1 MARRGKGLFLTGMMV
16 LLLSGNGLVFGQE
29 FSATMSGVVHDANG
43 GLVPGVSVTAK
54 HTESGLT
61 RTVITNETGSYRLPS
76 LPVGEYEVTAELT
89 GFKQQVRRGVTLAVA
104 QEAVVNLT
112 LDVGDLKEQITV
124 TEEAQIVNTTMSSTS
139 GLVTGEQV
147 KDLPLNGRSFLELM
161 RLNSDV
167 ITNRSNTANGDQ
179 PSFSIAGK
187 RPDQNRF
194 TINGMDYVGNNAAGV
209 YTSPQ
214 GISGYLLG
222 VDAVR
227 EFNVLGHTY
236 GAEYGKRAGAQV
248 TIVTT
253 SGTNQW
259 RGSVFEY
266 LRNSALD
273 TRNFFD
279 VANAP
284 NPTPVPQFQRNQFGG
299 SLGGPIR
306 QDKMFV
312 FGNYEGFRE
321 RLAVSQFGYVP
332 SLQARQGLL
341 PCYLAYPNTPANPR
355 NTEANCSNFAAF
367 VRVPNLKPGMLP
379 FFRYWPEPNG
389 PELPQQGT
397 GFPTGT
403 AQYSANPKRSVG
415 EDFELGRFDYYVSTK
430 DSVSANFSADRG
442 ARRNPVDPT
451 FLQDAH
457 THLHTFSTQETH
469 IFSPTLLNIA
479 SFGYSNVRATVKAPP
494 VASFPDSLLFLSGGG
509 RNNPGSVIIGGGTS
523 TVQAS
528 ALIAPNGQN
537 LAYNAR
543 RNFSFSDDLKLTRGI
558 HNFSLGAW
566 FQRVEQTAFSSGQNN
581 AGTVSYPTLLAFLQD
596 APTRFLTQTKPT
608 ELIFRGTQAAWYF
621 QDEMKLRPNLTVRL
635 GLRDEMAT
643 KVNEK
648 NGNSSN
654 YLFGP
659 DGIMLT
665 EPFIAKSPLLKNNAR
680 ALWQPRAGLVWDPS
694 GVGKWA
700 VRAGFGIHND
710 LQDNL
715 ANRLNANP
723 PFNGRLTVENTP
735 LLSIIPVS
743 AEVAPPPSCKVL
755 GQTSPPCTLYAPGGI
770 DPDLHIPAVQQWS
783 LTVERQLAQD
793 LMVEAGYVGSQ
804 SYHISATVDMN
815 TIEPLRCENPAGCLA
830 GGVLPASQRRTVSQG
845 TTYVPVGM
853 RPNPLLG
860 SGQGWFYFGTSSYHA
875 MNLSILKR
883 ARRGLTFKTNY
894 TWGKVLDTNSA
905 ILSGSADN
913 EPPTVLNR
921 FNRRLDKGP
930 ASFSL
935 LHQFNTNFSYQLPF
949 GNGKT
954 FGSGATGWMEK
965 LIGAWQ
971 WNAIFSAASGFPIT
985 PLVGSNQ
992 SGNGDSRN
1000 SDVPNLNPNFKGN
1013 VILGVDGFKK
1023 TGRYFDPNAFLPPS
1037 AGTFGNAG
1045 RDQLRGPGMWNLDTS
1060 LFKRI
1065 PLKEQLNLQFRMEIF
1080 NALNHANFGHPN
1092 LIVFSG
1098 SDISSTAGVIT
1109 NTIAGGNGRQI
1120 QFALRLEF

>member
-1 MARRGKGLFLTGMMV
+1 MV
-16 LLLSGNGLVFGQE
+16 KRSEESLVKLATLLIGILGVTALASSLAWGQG
-29 FSATMSGVVHDANG
+29 FSAEISGVVHDASG
-43 GLVPGVSVTAK
+43 AVIPGVSVTAK
-54 HTESGLT
+54 HIDSGLT
-61 RTVITNETGSYRLPS
+61 RTVNTSETGNYSIPS
-76 LPVGEYEVTAELT
+76 LPVGAYELTAELA
-89 GFKQQVRRGVTLAVA
+89 GFKQQLRRGITLAVT
-104 QEAVVNLT
+104 QEAVVNFT
-112 LDVGDLKEQITV
+112 LEVGDLKENVTV
-124 TEEAQIVNTTMSSTS
+124 TEDAPLVNTTLSSTS
-139 GLVTGEQV
+139 GLVTRDQI

-161 RLNSDV
+161 TLNAGV
-167 ITNRSNTANGDQ
+167 ITNRSNTTDNNV

-187 RPDQNRF
+187 RPDSNRF
-194 TINGMDYVGNNAAGV
+194 TMNGMDYVGNNAGGT
-209 YTSPQ
+209 YTAPQ
-214 GISGYLLG
+214 GISGSLLG

-248 TIVTT
+248 TIVPT

-259 RGSVFEY
+259 RGAVFEY

-306 QDKMFV
+306 RDKMFV

-321 RLAVSQFGYVP
+321 RLGVSQFGYVP
-332 SLQARQGLL
+332 SLQVRQGLW
-341 PCYLAYPNTPANPR
+341 PNSSGQYVQASNLEPR
-355 NTEANCSNFAAF
+355 
-367 VRVPNLKPGMLP
+367 MLP

-389 PELPQQGT
+389 PELLLNGV
-397 GFPTGT
+397 PTGT
-403 AQYSANPKRSVG
+403 AVYSANPKRSVQ
-415 EDFELGRFDYYVSTK
+415 ENFVLGRFDYYVSTQ

-451 FLQDAH
+451 FLSDQQTD
-457 THLHTFSTQETH
+457 LHSFSTHETH

-479 SFGYSNVRATVKAPP
+479 SFGYSSTRATTKAPP
-494 VASFPDSLLFLSGGG
+494 VEPFPDNLLFLKGGG

-543 RNFSFSDDLKLTRGI
+543 RNFSCSDDLKLTKGI
-558 HNFSLGAW
+558 HNLSLGAW

-581 AGTVSYPTLLAFLQD
+581 AGAITYPTLLAFLQD
-596 APTRFLTQTKPT
+596 RPMQFRTQTKPT
-608 ELIFRGTQAAWYF
+608 ELIFRSLQAAWYF

-654 YLFGP
+654 YLFDANGVM
-659 DGIMLT
+659 IT
-665 EPFIAKSPLLKNNAR
+665 EPFIGKSPLIRNNAR
-680 ALWQPRAGLVWDPS
+680 SLWQPRVGLVWDPS
-694 GVGKWA
+694 GAGKWA

-715 ANRLNANP
+715 ANRLNSNP
-723 PFNGRLTVENTP
+723 PFSGRLTVENTP

-755 GQTSPPCTLYAPGGI
+755 GQTDPRCTLYAPGGI
-770 DPDLHIPAVQQWS
+770 DPDLHMPTVQQWS

-793 LMVEAGYVGSQ
+793 LKVEAGYVGSQ

-815 TIEPLRCENPAGCLA
+815 TIQPLRCENPAGCQA
-830 GGVLPASQRRTVSQG
+830 GGVLPMTQRSLVPQG
-845 TTYVPVGM
+845 TDYVPVGR

-860 SGQGWFYFGTSSYHA
+860 SGQGWYYFGTSSYHA
-875 MNLSILKR
+875 MNLSLTKR
-883 ARRGLTFKTNY
+883 ARSGLAFKSSY

-921 FNRRLDKGP
+921 FNRRLDKGV

-949 GNGKT
+949 GNGRA
-954 FGSGATGWMEK
+954 FGSGATGWVEK
-965 LIGAWQ
+965 LIGGWQ
-971 WNAIFSAASGFPIT
+971 WNAIFSATGGFPVT
-985 PLVGSNQ
+985 PKVGSNR

-1000 SDVPNLNPNFKGN
+1000 PDVPNLNSNFKGN

-1023 TGRYFDPNAFLPPS
+1023 TGRYFDANAFLPPTP
-1037 AGTFGNAG
+1037 GTFGNAG
-1045 RDQLRGPGMWNLDTS
+1045 RDQLRGPGMWNVDTS

-1065 PLKEQLNLQFRMEIF
+1065 PLKERLNLQFRTEVF
-1080 NALNHANFGHPN
+1080 NVLNHANFDTPN
-1092 LIVFSG
+1092 LIVFAG
-1098 SDISSTAGVIT
+1098 TDISPTAGVIT
-1109 NTIAGGNGRQI
+1109 GTASSGNGRQI

>member
-1 MARRGKGLFLTGMMV
+1 MV
-16 LLLSGNGLVFGQE
+16 KRSEESLVKLATLLIGILGVTALASSLAWGQG
-29 FSATMSGVVHDANG
+29 FSAEISGVVHDASG
-43 GLVPGVSVTAK
+43 AVVPGVSVTAK
-54 HTESGLT
+54 HIESGLT
-61 RTVITNETGSYRLPS
+61 RTVNTSETGNYSIPS
-76 LPVGEYEVTAELT
+76 LPVGAYELTAELV
-89 GFKQQVRRGVTLAVA
+89 GFKQQLRRGITLAVG

-112 LDVGDLKEQITV
+112 MEVGEIKDNVTV
-124 TEEAQIVNTTMSSTS
+124 TEDAPLVNTTLSSTS
-139 GLVTGEQV
+139 GLVTKDQI

-161 RLNSDV
+161 TLNAGV
-167 ITNRSNTANGDQ
+167 ITNRSNTTNNDV

-187 RPDQNRF
+187 RPDSNRF
-194 TINGMDYVGNNAAGV
+194 TMNGMDYVGNNAGGT
-209 YTSPQ
+209 YTAPQ
-214 GISGYLLG
+214 GISGFLLG

-259 RGSVFEY
+259 HGSGFEF

-279 VANAP
+279 DVKGP
-284 NPTPVPQFQRNQFGG
+284 FQRNQFGG
-299 SLGGPIR
+299 AVGGPIR
-306 QDKMFV
+306 RDKMFF

-321 RLAVSQFGYVP
+321 RLGVSQFGYVP

-341 PCYLAYPNTPANPR
+341 PNASGQYAP
-355 NTEANCSNFAAF
+355 
-367 VRVPNLKPGMLP
+367 VPNLEPRMLG

-389 PELPQQGT
+389 PELLRNGVPS
-397 GFPTGT
+397 GT
-403 AQYSANPKRSVG
+403 AVYSANPKRSVQ
-415 EDFELGRFDYYVSTK
+415 EDFGLGRYDYYVSTQ

-442 ARRNPVDPT
+442 GRRNPVDPT
-451 FLQDAH
+451 FLSDQQTD
-457 THLHTFSTQETH
+457 LHTFSTQETH

-479 SFGYSNVRATVKAPP
+479 SFGYSSARATTQAPP
-494 VASFPDSLLFLSGGG
+494 VAPFPDNLLFLKGGG

-543 RNFSFSDDLKLTRGI
+543 RNFSFSDDLKLTKGI
-558 HNFSLGAW
+558 HNLSLGAW

-581 AGTVSYPTLLAFLQD
+581 AGAITYPTLLAFLQD
-596 APTRFLTQTKPT
+596 RPTQFRTQTKPT
-608 ELIFRGTQAAWYF
+608 ELIFRSLQAAWYF

-654 YLFGP
+654 YLFDANAVMITQPLIG
-659 DGIMLT
+659 
-665 EPFIAKSPLLKNNAR
+665 KSPLIRNNAR
-680 ALWQPRAGLVWDPS
+680 SLWQPRVGLVWDPS
-694 GVGKWA
+694 GAGKWA

-710 LQDNL
+710 FQDNL
-715 ANRLNANP
+715 ANRLNSNP
-723 PFNGRLTVENTP
+723 PFSGRLTVENTP

-743 AEVAPPPSCKVL
+743 ADVAPPPSCKSL
-755 GQTSPPCTLYAPGGI
+755 DQSLNQTPPCTLYAPGGI
-770 DPDLHIPAVQQWS
+770 DPDLHMPTVQQWS

-793 LMVEAGYVGSQ
+793 LMLEAGYVGSQ

-815 TIEPLRCENPAGCLA
+815 TIEPVRCENPAGCLA

-845 TTYVPVGM
+845 TTYVPVGR

-860 SGQGWFYFGTSSYHA
+860 SGQGWYYFGTSSYHA
-875 MNLSILKR
+875 MNLSLTKR
-883 ARRGLTFKTNY
+883 ARSGLAFKSSY

-921 FNRRLDKGP
+921 FNRRLDKGV

-949 GNGKT
+949 GNGRT
-954 FGSGATGWMEK
+954 FGSGATGWVEK
-965 LIGAWQ
+965 LIGGWQ
-971 WNAIFSAASGFPIT
+971 WNAIFSATGGFPFT
-985 PLVGSNQ
+985 PLVGSNR

-1000 SDVPNLNPNFKGN
+1000 PDVPNWNPNFKGN

-1023 TGRYFDPNAFLPPS
+1023 TGRYFDPNAFLPP
-1037 AGTFGNAG
+1037 AGGTFGNTG
-1045 RDQLRGPGMWNLDTS
+1045 RDQLRGPGMWNVDTS

-1065 PLKEQLNLQFRMEIF
+1065 PLKEQVNLQFRTEIF

-1092 LIVFSG
+1092 LIVFSSG
-1098 SDISSTAGVIT
+1098 NDISPTAGTIT
-1109 NTIAGGNGRQI
+1109 DTIAGGNGRQI

>member
-1 MARRGKGLFLTGMMV
+1 MVSKRGRGLWAVAFVAGIIALIV
-16 LLLSGNGLVFGQE
+16 SGNGLVFGQE

-43 GLVPGVSVTAK
+43 GLVPGVGVTAK
-54 HTESGLT
+54 HIESGLT
-61 RTVITNETGSYRLPS
+61 RTVITSETGSYRMPA
-76 LPVGEYEVTAELT
+76 LPVGEYEVTAELS
-89 GFKQQVRRGVTLAVA
+89 GFKQQVRRGVTLVVA

-139 GLVTGEQV
+139 GLVTGEQI
-147 KDLPLNGRSFLELM
+147 KNLPLNGRSFLELM

-167 ITNRSNTANGDQ
+167 ISNRANTADSSQ

-187 RPDQNRF
+187 RPDSNRF
-194 TINGMDYVGNNAAGV
+194 TINGMDYVGNNGGGV

-214 GISGYLLG
+214 GISGSLLG

-259 RGSVFEY
+259 RGAVFEY

-306 QDKMFV
+306 RDKMFV

-321 RLAVSQFGYVP
+321 RLGVSQFGYVP
-332 SLQARQGLL
+332 SLQVRQGLW
-341 PCYLAYPNTPANPR
+341 PNSSGQYVQASNLEPR
-355 NTEANCSNFAAF
+355 
-367 VRVPNLKPGMLP
+367 MLP

-389 PELPQQGT
+389 PELLLNG
-397 GFPTGT
+397 GPTGT
-403 AQYSANPKRSVG
+403 AVYSANPKRSVQENFG
-415 EDFELGRFDYYVSTK
+415 LGRFDYYVSTQ

-451 FLQDAH
+451 FLSDQQTD
-457 THLHTFSTQETH
+457 LHTFSTQETH

-479 SFGYSNVRATVKAPP
+479 SFGYSKARATTQAPP
-494 VASFPDSLLFLSGGG
+494 VAPFPDNLLFLKGGG

-543 RNFSFSDDLKLTRGI
+543 RNFSFSDDLKLTKGI
-558 HNFSLGAW
+558 HNLSLGAW

-581 AGTVSYPTLLAFLQD
+581 AGAITYPTLLAFLQD
-596 APTRFLTQTKPT
+596 RPMQFRTQTKPT
-608 ELIFRGTQAAWYF
+608 ELIFRSLQAAWYF

-654 YLFGP
+654 YLFDANGV
-659 DGIMLT
+659 MVT
-665 EPFIAKSPLLKNNAR
+665 EPLIGKSPLIRNNAR
-680 ALWQPRAGLVWDPS
+680 SLWQPRVGLVWDPS
-694 GVGKWA
+694 GAGKWA

-715 ANRLNANP
+715 ANRLNSNP
-723 PFNGRLTVENTP
+723 PFSGRLTVEQKP

-743 AEVAPPPSCKVL
+743 ADVAPPPSCKSL
-755 GQTSPPCTLYAPGGI
+755 DQSLNQTPPCTLYAPGGI
-770 DPDLHIPAVQQWS
+770 DPDLHMPTVQQWS

-793 LMVEAGYVGSQ
+793 LMLEAGYIGSQ

-815 TIEPLRCENPAGCLA
+815 TIQPLRCENPAGCQA
-830 GGVLPASQRRTVSQG
+830 GGVLPMTQRSLVPQG
-845 TTYVPVGM
+845 TDYVPVGR

-860 SGQGWFYFGTSSYHA
+860 SGQGWYYFGTSSYHA
-875 MNLSILKR
+875 MNLSLTKR
-883 ARRGLTFKTNY
+883 ARRGLAFKSSY

-921 FNRRLDKGP
+921 FNRRLDKGV

-949 GNGKT
+949 GNGRA
-954 FGSGATGWMEK
+954 FGSGATGWVEK
-965 LIGAWQ
+965 LIGGWQ
-971 WNAIFSAASGFPIT
+971 WNAIFSATGGFPFT
-985 PLVGSNQ
+985 PTVGSNR

-1000 SDVPNLNPNFKGN
+1000 PDVPNLNPNFKGN

-1023 TGRYFDPNAFLPPS
+1023 TGRYFDPNAFLPP
-1037 AGTFGNAG
+1037 AGGTFGNAG
-1045 RDQLRGPGMWNLDTS
+1045 RDQLRGPGMWNVDTS

-1065 PLKEQLNLQFRMEIF
+1065 PLKEQVNLQFRAEVF
-1080 NALNHANFGHPN
+1080 NALNHPNFGHPN
-1092 LIVFSG
+1092 LIVFS
-1098 SDISSTAGVIT
+1098 SANDISPTAGTIT
-1109 NTIAGGNGRQI
+1109 DTIAGGNGRQI

>member
-1 MARRGKGLFLTGMMV
+1 MV
-16 LLLSGNGLVFGQE
+16 SGNGLVFGQE
-29 FSATMSGVVHDANG
+29 FSAAMSGVVHDANG
-43 GLVPGVSVTAK
+43 GVVPGVSVTAK
-54 HTESGLT
+54 HTDSGLT
-61 RTVITNETGSYRLPS
+61 RTVITNETGSYRMPA
-76 LPVGEYEVTAELT
+76 LPVGEYEVIAELS
-89 GFKQQVRRGVTLAVA
+89 GFKQQVRRGITLAVA

-259 RGSVFEY
+259 RGSVFEF

-299 SLGGPIR
+299 ALGGPIR
-306 QDKMFV
+306 KDKMFV

-341 PCYLAYPNTPANPR
+341 PNASGQYAPVSNLEPR
-355 NTEANCSNFAAF
+355 
-367 VRVPNLKPGMLP
+367 MLP

-389 PELPQQGT
+389 PELLRDGL
-397 GFPTGT
+397 PTGT

-457 THLHTFSTQETH
+457 THLHTFSAQETH

-479 SFGYSNVRATVKAPP
+479 SFGFSNVRATVKAPP
-494 VASFPDSLLFLSGGG
+494 VAPFPNNLLFLSGGG
-509 RNNPGSVIIGGGTS
+509 RDNPGSVIIGGGTS

-558 HNFSLGAW
+558 HNFSMGAW

-581 AGTVSYPTLLAFLQD
+581 AGTVSYPSLLAFLQD
-596 APTRFLTQTKPT
+596 RPTRFLTQTKPT
-608 ELIFRGTQAAWYF
+608 ELIFQGTQAAWYF

-635 GLRDEMAT
+635 GLRDEMAA

-654 YLFGP
+654 YLFGS

-665 EPFIAKSPLLKNNAR
+665 EPLVGKSPLLKNNAR
-680 ALWQPRAGLVWDPS
+680 ALWQPRVGLVWDPS
-694 GVGKWA
+694 GSGKWA

-723 PFNGRLTVENTP
+723 PFNGRLTVEQKP

-743 AEVAPPPSCKVL
+743 AEVAPPPSCKSL
-755 GQTSPPCTLYAPGGI
+755 DQSLNQNPPCTLYAPGGI
-770 DPDLHIPAVQQWS
+770 DPDMHIPTVQQWS

-793 LMVEAGYVGSQ
+793 LMVEVGYVGSQ

-830 GGVLPASQRRTVSQG
+830 GGVLPASQRRMVSRG
-845 TTYVPVGM
+845 TEYVPVGM

-875 MNLSILKR
+875 MNLSLLKR

-949 GNGKT
+949 GNGKA
-954 FGSGATGWMEK
+954 FGGGAAGWMEK
-965 LIGAWQ
+965 LIGGWQ

-1013 VILGVDGFKK
+1013 VILGVEGFKK